1 MPITDGEGEQLGS
14 MELNDPES
22 IDFVNQFKEAGDY
35 LSSGVKKFE
44 NNDFQGAISDFNK
57 SIAILPSRDAFYNS
71 GLARHSEGDYQ
82 GAISDFSSAIEM
94 QSIDFASYAN
104 RGLSK
109 HSINDFVGAMSD
121 YTKAIEINPNYS
133 SAYHNRAVTAG
144 LGLGDEMSACEDFKK
159 AMSLGNTMTSEWFKG
174 KPPMC
179 IKMPANLENNLPKR
193 ATPSQMNNDSIPKN
207 GINCPNFIHARGKE
221 KYILIAEIFGLL

>member
-1 MPITDGEGEQLGS
+1 
-14 MELNDPES
+14 
-22 IDFVNQFKEAGDY
+22 
-35 LSSGVKKFE
+35 
-44 NNDFQGAISDFNK
+44 
-57 SIAILPSRDAFYNS
+57 
-71 GLARHSEGDYQ
+71 
-82 GAISDFSSAIEM
+82 M
-94 QSIDFASYAN
+94 QSNDFASYAN

-174 KPPMC
+174 KIPPMC
-179 IKMPANLENNLPKR
+179 MQTPAAFLDILRKGVSSPNIRK
-193 ATPSQMNNDSIPKN
+193 DSISK
-207 GINCPNFIHARGKE
+207 GRIKCRSFIQAQGKE
-221 KYILIAEIFGLL
+221 KICL